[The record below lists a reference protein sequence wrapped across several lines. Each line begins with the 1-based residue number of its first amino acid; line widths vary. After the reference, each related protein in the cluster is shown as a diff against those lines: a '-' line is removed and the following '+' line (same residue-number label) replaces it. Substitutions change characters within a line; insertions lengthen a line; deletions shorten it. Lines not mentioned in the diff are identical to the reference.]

1 MKTINILFPIKD
13 TDSGDVFQGT
23 TNTSAAVRSNLIA
36 LLTLKRGQRPMQS
49 RMFSP
54 IFDHIFEP
62 LDDIT
67 QNELDTEIKQKVDEF
82 IPEVDIKKIS
92 YTTTDVEPNIL
103 NIKITYSI
111 KDFLNSN
118 EQIELNIPLNTN

>member
-23 TNTSAAVRSNLIA
+23 TNTSVAVRSNLIA

-62 LDDIT
+62 LDEIT
-67 QNELDTEIKQKVDEF
+67 QNELETEIKQKVNEF

-92 YTTTDVEPNIL
+92 YTNDLENNLL

-111 KDFLNSN
+111 KDFLNTI

>member
-62 LDDIT
+62 LDEIT
-67 QNELDTEIKQKVDEF
+67 QNELETEIKQKVNEF

-92 YTTTDVEPNIL
+92 YTNDLENNLL

-111 KDFLNSN
+111 KDFLNTN

>member
-62 LDDIT
+62 LDEIT
-67 QNELDTEIKQKVDEF
+67 QNELETEIKQKVNEF

-92 YTTTDVEPNIL
+92 YTNDLENNLL

-111 KDFLNSN
+111 KDFLNTI

>member
-1 MKTINILFPIKD
+1 MKTINILFPIKE

-23 TNTSAAVRSNLIA
+23 NNTSSAIRSNLVA
-36 LLTLKRGQRPMQS
+36 LLTLKKGQRPMQS

-62 LDDIT
+62 LDEIT

-92 YTTTDVEPNIL
+92 YTSDTENNLL

-118 EQIELNIPLNTN
+118 EQIELNIPLNIN

>member
-36 LLTLKRGQRPMQS
+36 LLTLRKGQRPMQS

-62 LDDIT
+62 LDEIT
-67 QNELDTEIKQKVDEF
+67 QNELETEIKQKVNEF

-92 YTTTDVEPNIL
+92 YTNDLENNLL

-111 KDFLNSN
+111 KDFLNTI